1 MKKWLFL
8 LMTLAAS
15 RSYTQVA
22 SNFALNGEFKGKAPQ
37 KVFLTYTGTNG
48 QRTTDSTLV
57 AGNRFSFKGSLLQPI
72 MATIS
77 QNVRTYGDDQ
87 HTLSV
92 YLEPATMSIRLNA
105 DSFSDYA
112 MKGSATNEE
121 YLELEKRK
129 TAVYEMMKPINDKY
143 NQGNRV
149 FIAMKNKG
157 ASENQLDSMKEK
169 LEAIR
174 NSLDPF
180 REQIVSIEKAFFLQY
195 PSSYVTAFQ
204 LRFHVSDMT
213 ADTLLAYLNRM
224 TPSVRNGI
232 EGKQLTKE
240 YQKLKAGSPGS
251 IARDF
256 TARSLTGSTVK
267 LSDLKGKYVLLDF
280 WASWCVPCRKGN
292 PHLKELYARYKEKG
306 IEFIGVSD
314 DDGSPD
320 AWKKAVEK
328 DGLPWL
334 HVLRGLDWDK
344 IRKGE
349 DNPNDISELFGIH
362 SLPTKILIDKEGK
375 IIGRFSEEEGPLDK
389 MLSALF
395 DHS

>member
-1 MKKWLFL
+1 MKRLLFL
-8 LMTLAAS
+8 LMALATSAS
-15 RSYTQVA
+15 YSQTGPAFV
-22 SNFALNGEFKGKAPQ
+22 LNGEFKGKAPL
-37 KVFLTYTGTNG
+37 KVFLTYIGING
-48 QRTTDSTLV
+48 QRTTDSASV
-57 AGNRFSFKGSLLQPI
+57 AENRFSFKGSLLQPV
-72 MATIS
+72 MATLS
-77 QNVRTYGDDQ
+77 KSARTYGDDQ
-87 HTLSV
+87 HLISF
-92 YLEPATMSIRLNA
+92 YMEPTTMTIRINA
-105 DSFSDYA
+105 DSFSDYVL
-112 MKGSATNEE
+112 KGSATNEE
-121 YLELEKRK
+121 YLELERRK
-129 TAVYEMMKPINDKY
+129 TSVYEMMKPINDQY

-157 ASENQLDSMKEK
+157 AGEHQLDSMKEK

-180 REQIVSIEKAFFLQY
+180 REQIVSIEKAFFLKY

-224 TPSVRNGI
+224 TPSLRNSI
-232 EGKQLTKE
+232 DGKLLTKE
-240 YQKLKAGSPGS
+240 YQQLKAGSPGS
-251 IARDF
+251 MAKDF
-256 TARSLTGSTVK
+256 TAKTLNGSTVK
-267 LSDLKGKYVLLDF
+267 LSDFKGKYVLIDF

-292 PHLKELYARYKEKG
+292 PHLKELYARYKDKG

-362 SLPTKILIDKEGK
+362 SLPTKILIDKQGK
-375 IIGRFSEEEGPLDK
+375 IIGRFGEEELPLDK
-389 MLSALF
+389 MLSSLF